1 MDSFQ
6 LLLKSGLIVVGT
18 ISIPESIMIAAY
30 SDDYVFAIYSV
41 WLVFEFVVLSVIK
54 SKAPKWILALIASA
68 GITAFFIW
76 YEYTSEPWDY
86 DLEMVLVMAE
96 VYFTPLYPLSL
107 LTGWI
112 SKEQAKEAALTKYKN
127 DKNKLKRLK
136 IGAVIVVALL
146 ITVKPILYF
155 EANFYEERGEYKNA
169 KVVYSILGDYKDSK
183 EKVQNV
189 SAIIDNEDSLTKD
202 TVNDESEDTADSTAA
217 SDEQNSSE
225 SHMLMTLSEDNHR
238 SWDAGDNEAFELFKD
253 MSDGLSKESAEEKYG
268 AFKRGRRAHY
278 DNPDKYRGLA
288 EYKCA
293 NLTEEGKPTDIDV
306 VFLVRT
312 SDSEEVFSRIT
323 WATDYNKLQSSAF
336 EQTCYAVADTLGV
349 KCHGYNYD
357 FYKEDGRYYWQRYE
371 AYFGDVTLTC
381 YYGDGYQNWYLDK
394 EGI

>member
-1 MDSFQ
+1 MFLSESKRLSKIKERLDGWQRIADALFAEYSKVDKTADIQ
-6 LLLKSGLIVVGT
+6 ALLELCGNVSVDNRT
-18 ISIPESIMIAAY
+18 IPPKLQSTIKMLCATHGIKFDSIPSSLKDAY
-30 SDDYVFAIYSV
+30 NYAHTMQCKCETD
-41 WLVFEFVVLSVIK
+41 FEGVK
-54 SKAPKWILALIASA
+54 DKYEALR
-68 GITAFFIW
+68 
-76 YEYTSEPWDY
+76 
-86 DLEMVLVMAE
+86 V
-96 VYFTPLYPLSL
+96 
-107 LTGWI
+107 
-112 SKEQAKEAALTKYKN
+112 
-127 DKNKLKRLK
+127 KLKRLK

-169 KVVYSILGDYKDSK
+169 KVVYSILDDYKDSK

-268 AFKRGRRAHY
+268 AFKRGRRTHY

-394 EGI
+394 EDI

>member
-1 MDSFQ
+1 MQKQCETD
-6 LLLKSGLIVVGT
+6 
-18 ISIPESIMIAAY
+18 
-30 SDDYVFAIYSV
+30 
-41 WLVFEFVVLSVIK
+41 FEDVK
-54 SKAPKWILALIASA
+54 DKYEALR
-68 GITAFFIW
+68 
-76 YEYTSEPWDY
+76 
-86 DLEMVLVMAE
+86 V
-96 VYFTPLYPLSL
+96 
-107 LTGWI
+107 
-112 SKEQAKEAALTKYKN
+112 
-127 DKNKLKRLK
+127 KLKRLK
-136 IGAVIVVALL
+136 IGTAIVVVFL
-146 ITVKPILYF
+146 ITVRPILYF
-155 EANFYEERGEYKNA
+155 EANCYEERGEYKNA
-169 KVVYSILGDYKDSK
+169 KVVYSFLGDYKDSK
-183 EKVQNV
+183 EKVEKV
-189 SAIIDNEDSLTKD
+189 SAIIDDESNLTKD
-202 TVNDESEDTADSTAA
+202 AVNVEAKDAADSTAA

-238 SWDAGDNEAFELFKD
+238 SWDTEDNVAFELFKE
-253 MSDGLSKESAEEKYG
+253 MNDGLSKESAEEKYG
-268 AFKRGRRAHY
+268 AFKRGRRTHY

-394 EGI
+394 APE

>member
-1 MDSFQ
+1 MFLSESKRLSQIKERLDGWQKIADALFAEYSKVNKTADIQ
-6 LLLKSGLIVVGT
+6 ALLELCGNVSVDNRTTPPKLQST
-18 ISIPESIMIAAY
+18 IKMLCATHGIRFDSIPSNLKGAY
-30 SDDYVFAIYSV
+30 NYAHTMQSKCETD
-41 WLVFEFVVLSVIK
+41 FEGVK
-54 SKAPKWILALIASA
+54 DKYEALR
-68 GITAFFIW
+68 
-76 YEYTSEPWDY
+76 
-86 DLEMVLVMAE
+86 V
-96 VYFTPLYPLSL
+96 
-107 LTGWI
+107 
-112 SKEQAKEAALTKYKN
+112 
-127 DKNKLKRLK
+127 KLKRLK

-336 EQTCYAVADTLGV
+336 EQTCYAVADTLGE
-349 KCHGYNYD
+349 KCYGYNYD
-357 FYKEDGRYYWQRYE
+357 FYKEDGRYYWRKYE
-371 AYFGDVTLTC
+371 ANFDNVTLTC
-381 YYGDGYQNWYLDK
+381 YFEDGHQRGYLDK
-394 EGI
+394 EDM

>member
-1 MDSFQ
+1 MFLSESKRLSKIKERLDGWQRIADALFAEYSKVDKTADIQ
-6 LLLKSGLIVVGT
+6 ALLELCGNVSVDNRTVPPKLQST
-18 ISIPESIMIAAY
+18 IKMLCATHGINFDSIPGNLKDAY
-30 SDDYVFAIYSV
+30 NYAHTMQKQCETD
-41 WLVFEFVVLSVIK
+41 FEDVK
-54 SKAPKWILALIASA
+54 DKYEALR
-68 GITAFFIW
+68 
-76 YEYTSEPWDY
+76 
-86 DLEMVLVMAE
+86 V
-96 VYFTPLYPLSL
+96 
-107 LTGWI
+107 
-112 SKEQAKEAALTKYKN
+112 
-127 DKNKLKRLK
+127 KLKRLK
-136 IGAVIVVALL
+136 IGTAIVVVFL
-146 ITVKPILYF
+146 ITVRPILYF
-155 EANFYEERGEYKNA
+155 EANCYEERGEYKNA
-169 KVVYSILGDYKDSK
+169 KVVYSFLGDYKDSK
-183 EKVQNV
+183 EKVEKV
-189 SAIIDNEDSLTKD
+189 SAIIDDESNLTKD
-202 TVNDESEDTADSTAA
+202 AVNVEAKDAADSTAA

-238 SWDAGDNEAFELFKD
+238 SWDTEDNVAFELFKE
-253 MSDGLSKESAEEKYG
+253 MNDGLSKESAEEKYG
-268 AFKRGRRAHY
+268 AFKRGRRTHY

-394 EGI
+394 APE